1 MTIVRFFN
9 DGNARDANVAVVV
22 DYDDDVV
29 VDVDDDGVVDV
40 DDDDYLRNT
49 NLIFETHNCA
59 TATPATIS
67 R

>member
-1 MTIVRFFN
+1 MKGLTIVRFTM
-9 DGNARDANVAVVV
+9 AVVV
-22 DYDDDVV
+22 VVDAVV
-29 VDVDDDGVVDV
+29 VDVDDDDCP
-40 DDDDYLRNT
+40 RNT

>member
-1 MTIVRFFN
+1 MVVKGLTIVRFFN

-29 VDVDDDGVVDV
+29 VDVDGDDC
-40 DDDDYLRNT
+40 LRNT

>member
-9 DGNARDANVAVVV
+9 DGNDCDANVAVVV

-29 VDVDDDGVVDV
+29 VDVDGDDC
-40 DDDDYLRNT
+40 LRNT

>member
-29 VDVDDDGVVDV
+29 VDVG
-40 DDDDYLRNT
+40 DDDYLRNT